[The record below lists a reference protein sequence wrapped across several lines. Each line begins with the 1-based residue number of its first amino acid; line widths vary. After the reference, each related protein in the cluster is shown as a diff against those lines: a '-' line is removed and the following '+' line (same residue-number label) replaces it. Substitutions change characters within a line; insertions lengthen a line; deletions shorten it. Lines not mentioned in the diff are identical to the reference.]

1 MIKEVI
7 FDIDDTLYDY
17 EKGHAAGVR
26 QMQEYAEQ
34 ELGVSGEEFEREYR
48 RQHADIK
55 KRLGTDDATI
65 HSRSIRIQNMLEH
78 WGKPL
83 FPHVTKLYHAYWD
96 TLHAVSE
103 PEPGSIEAVRSLRE
117 MGIRVGIGSDMT
129 FRMQYEKLG
138 KFGFG
143 PYISHMV
150 TSQEAGHEK
159 PHPDFMAL
167 CIEKA
172 GCRPDEI
179 VFMGD
184 NFRKD
189 VEGSVLAGMHGVWY
203 RAKEKPLPEDVKIG
217 PESYQIIRHYDELI
231 PYIKSI
237 R

>member
-34 ELGVSGEEFEREYR
+34 ELGVSGEEFEQEYR

-117 MGIRVGIGSDMT
+117 MGVRVGIGSD
-129 FRMQYEKLG
+129 LDLH
-138 KFGFG
+138 
-143 PYISHMV
+143 PIS
-150 TSQEAGHEK
+150 
-159 PHPDFMAL
+159 P
-167 CIEKA
+167 I
-172 GCRPDEI
+172 
-179 VFMGD
+179 
-184 NFRKD
+184 
-189 VEGSVLAGMHGVWY
+189 W
-203 RAKEKPLPEDVKIG
+203 
-217 PESYQIIRHYDELI
+217 
-231 PYIKSI
+231 
-237 R
+237 